1 MSITVNVHGAVRGSF
16 FFTQHELGENFWRA
30 IIGGDP
36 DDVQE
41 ARRLLSWE
49 LGARG
54 IRAQLITFDWP
65 SQSAEVIAQ

>member
-16 FFTQHELGENFWRA
+16 LFTQPELSEDFWAA

-36 DDVQE
+36 SDVQE
-41 ARRLLSWE
+41 AKRLLSYE

-54 IRAQLITFDWP
+54 IRAQLITLDWP
-65 SQSAEVIAQ
+65 SQSAEVVAR